1 MASSEPAVTVV
12 EPKLGISAGWAC
24 PYPASGA
31 PPASLHAAIFP
42 HIRSCCFEVGEDVAS
57 EIAAAS
63 DAQEVIVGGHDRPHV
78 DLCRVVQAQLADGG
92 VGAGQ
97 VEVLEG
103 CTRCDQERF
112 FSYRRDGQRS
122 GRHIAAI
129 VAR

>member
-1 MASSEPAVTVV
+1 MGTLLQE
-12 EPKLGISAGWAC
+12 LGKR
-24 PYPASGA
+24 GA

-78 DLCRVVQAQLADGG
+78 DLCRVVQAQLADAG